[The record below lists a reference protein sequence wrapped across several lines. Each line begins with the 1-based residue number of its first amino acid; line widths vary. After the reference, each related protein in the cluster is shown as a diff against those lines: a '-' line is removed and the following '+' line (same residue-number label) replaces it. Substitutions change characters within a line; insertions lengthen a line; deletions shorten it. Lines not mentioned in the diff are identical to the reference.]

1 MFSESLIVG
10 LIVLLLCG
18 AACFYMYIRMLLLE
32 KKFVVMESILVD
44 LRVAMDSLMT
54 EHVSHSPTPIAMTP
68 GIPFPT
74 PDSKDVSE
82 AIPEETFYSSVLEQ
96 AHEAAEG
103 QSADAVLEAFQ
114 KEEITPPPVSEAPVK
129 QDLDSMT
136 RSELAALAES
146 KGVRVKRSMNR
157 AEILS
162 TLRRTGTTQNE
173 PLQAGAGN
181 VSGSTGDS
189 QQVGS
194 SFDGV
199 LPMDA
204 ELAEKLDE

>member
-32 KKFVVMESILVD
+32 KKFIVMESILVD

>member
-1 MFSESLIVG
+1 M
-10 LIVLLLCG
+10 
-18 AACFYMYIRMLLLE
+18 
-32 KKFVVMESILVD
+32 
-44 LRVAMDSLMT
+44 
-54 EHVSHSPTPIAMTP
+54 
-68 GIPFPT
+68 
-74 PDSKDVSE
+74 
-82 AIPEETFYSSVLEQ
+82 
-96 AHEAAEG
+96 
-103 QSADAVLEAFQ
+103 
-114 KEEITPPPVSEAPVK
+114 K

-189 QQVGS
+189 QQIGS

-199 LPMDA
+199 LPMDT

>member
-1 MFSESLIVG
+1 MTF
-10 LIVLLLCG
+10 
-18 AACFYMYIRMLLLE
+18 LE
-32 KKFVVMESILVD
+32 KKFVIMESILVD

-54 EHVSHSPTPIAMTP
+54 EQMSQMAAPIAMTP
-68 GIPFPT
+68 GVPLPT
-74 PDSKDVSE
+74 PVPESSPEMETV
-82 AIPEETFYSSVLEQ
+82 PEETFYSSVLEQ